1 MHRRFRGPL
10 RVLVQLIE
18 RYFKDGVSHAA
29 AELAFFLLFS
39 IFPLLMVLNSLLGM
53 ANFSEVTI
61 LDATRFLPD
70 DVQDIVLGYLN
81 YLGSKDAVQPLMVGS
96 ALTLYFL
103 SRAVRS
109 IIYSMRRIYRNEPHR
124 GSVGTVMISLILT
137 AGLLLLMGMSILLIV
152 VGQRFL
158 EIITRWFRNEP
169 HRGSVGTVMIS
180 LILTAGLLL
189 LMGMSILLIVVGQR
203 FLEIITRW
211 FPMLEAGATRLHYLS
226 YPVAIV
232 IALGFLI
239 VLYSLVPPV
248 HIRRLHYLSYPV
260 AIVIA
265 LGFLIVLY
273 SLVPPVHIR
282 WRDALPGAGVSLVGW
297 VVLTRCFA
305 YYVDNMGRYSILY
318 GSIGAIIVLM
328 LWLYLTSTTLILG
341 GVLNWTIWVVT
352 AFCTARSVRL
362 SYSCSGCI

>member
-70 DVQDIVLGYLN
+70 DVQNIVLGYLS
-81 YLGSKDAVQPLMVGS
+81 YLGSKDSIQPLMVGS

-109 IIYSMRRIYRNEPHR
+109 IIYSMRRIYRNEPQR
-124 GSVGTVMISLILT
+124 GPIGTIIISLILT
-137 AGLLLLMGMSILLIV
+137 GGLLLLIGMS
-152 VGQRFL
+152 
-158 EIITRWFRNEP
+158 T
-169 HRGSVGTVMIS
+169 
-180 LILTAGLLL
+180 
-189 LMGMSILLIVVGQR
+189 LLIVVGQR

-232 IALGFLI
+232 IALGFLM
-239 VLYSLVPPV
+239 
-248 HIRRLHYLSYPV
+248 
-260 AIVIA
+260 
-265 LGFLIVLY
+265 VLY

-341 GVLNWTIWVVT
+341 GVLNHVLDEERHHRTD
-352 AFCTARSVRL
+352 
-362 SYSCSGCI
+362 

>member
-124 GSVGTVMISLILT
+124 GSVGTV
-137 AGLLLLMGMSILLIV
+137 V
-152 VGQRFL
+152 
-158 EIITRWFRNEP
+158 
-169 HRGSVGTVMIS
+169 IS

-211 FPMLEAGATRLHYLS
+211 FPMLEAGAT
-226 YPVAIV
+226 
-232 IALGFLI
+232 
-239 VLYSLVPPV
+239 
-248 HIRRLHYLSYPV
+248 RLHYLSYPV

-341 GVLNWTIWVVT
+341 GVLNHVLDEERQHKTD
-352 AFCTARSVRL
+352 
-362 SYSCSGCI
+362 

>member
-124 GSVGTVMISLILT
+124 G
-137 AGLLLLMGMSILLIV
+137 
-152 VGQRFL
+152 
-158 EIITRWFRNEP
+158 P
-169 HRGSVGTVMIS
+169 VGTVMIS

-248 HIRRLHYLSYPV
+248 HIR
-260 AIVIA
+260 
-265 LGFLIVLY
+265 
-273 SLVPPVHIR
+273 

-305 YYVDNMGRYSILY
+305 
-318 GSIGAIIVLM
+318 
-328 LWLYLTSTTLILG
+328 
-341 GVLNWTIWVVT
+341 
-352 AFCTARSVRL
+352 
-362 SYSCSGCI
+362 